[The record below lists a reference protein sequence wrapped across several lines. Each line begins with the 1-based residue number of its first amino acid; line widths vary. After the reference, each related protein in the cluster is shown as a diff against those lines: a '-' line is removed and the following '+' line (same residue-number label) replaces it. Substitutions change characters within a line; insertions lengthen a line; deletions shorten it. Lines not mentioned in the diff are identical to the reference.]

1 MAVPTPLVE
10 IGFDL
15 TDTGRGPFFVLDNA
29 VRGKLDNTE
38 WLLGGTLF
46 YDVTDK
52 VKSISIQRGK
62 NRQLDQFDQGL
73 ANVVF
78 NNNDRTFDPE
88 FAASPYFGQIIPKR
102 QIRIS
107 SAGVLQF
114 FGLIDDWNLLYN
126 PDGDSSASAACSD
139 ATSSFAT
146 QFLPQRTN
154 EVQLSGDRI
163 KTILSLAGIDWPVNQ
178 RDIET
183 GAMELGADVI
193 PENTNALAYFRT
205 IEKSE
210 PGAFFISKSGSVVFR
225 DRRTPAASDGLVL
238 ADDGTGIPYAN
249 IVVEYGSENLHN
261 DIALTSAITGTQAI
275 AQSADSINDFGVFSL
290 NQTGLLVNDD
300 DVLVEMSKFYANKF
314 KEPEYRFNSIDI
326 ILDQRTTG
334 QQAAALALELNDVI
348 QIKFTPNG
356 IAPAISKYAE
366 IIRIDHSVDTVNHV
380 LSLGF
385 ATLAFSLFVLDDTQ
399 FGKLDSGN
407 ALAF

>member
-1 MAVPTPLVE
+1 MTIPTPLVE

-15 TDTGRGPFFVLDNA
+15 TDTGRGPFFLLDDAVRGVLDNT
-29 VRGKLDNTE
+29 D

-52 VKSISIQRGK
+52 VKTISIQRGK
-62 NRQLDQFDQGL
+62 NRQLDQYDQGL

-88 FAASPYFGQIIPKR
+88 YEASTFYGQIIPKR

-107 SAGVLQF
+107 SGGVLQF
-114 FGLIDDWNLLYN
+114 FGLIDDWNLYYS
-126 PDGDSSASAACSD
+126 PDGDSTVGAACSD

-146 QFLPQRTN
+146 QFIPTRTN
-154 EVQLSGDRI
+154 SVQTSGERI
-163 KTILSLAGIDWPVNQ
+163 NAILSLPEIDWPVNQ
-178 RDIET
+178 RDIEV
-183 GAMELGADVI
+183 GAMQLGADTV

-205 IEKSE
+205 VEKSE
-210 PGAFFISKSGSVVFR
+210 PGSFFISKGGSVVFR
-225 DRRTPAASDGLVL
+225 DRRTPNADADVLL
-238 ADDGTGIPYAN
+238 ADDGTGIPYSN

-261 DIALTSAITGTQAI
+261 EIALTSAITQTQAI
-275 AQSADSINDFGVFSL
+275 ARADDSIQTYGIFSL

-300 DVLVEMSKFYANKF
+300 TELVEMSKFYANKY

-326 ILDQRTTG
+326 ILDQRTAT
-334 QQAAALALELNDVI
+334 QQAAVLALELNDVVE
-348 QIKFTPNG
+348 IKFTPNG
-356 IAPAISKYAE
+356 ITPAISKYAE
-366 IIRIDHSVDTVNHV
+366 IIRIDHTVDNVNHV

-385 ATLAFSLFVLDDTQ
+385 ATLAFSLFVLDDAQ
-399 FGKLDSGN
+399 FGRLDNGN